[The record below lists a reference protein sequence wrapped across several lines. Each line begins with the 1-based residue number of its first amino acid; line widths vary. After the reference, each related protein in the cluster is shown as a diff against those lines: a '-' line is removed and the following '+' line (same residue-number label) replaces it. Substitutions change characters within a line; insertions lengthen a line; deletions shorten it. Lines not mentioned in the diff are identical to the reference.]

1 MIEWAKAGR
10 DILSQNKNLA
20 PIEKALLESSVQTA
34 ELAAGAL
41 LTPVPDIA
49 VEPKLNLNQEWM
61 RQSQRYIDFGFH
73 TKLGLTEEEYLDSLP
88 KFEPQP
94 EAFKGRFDIPVIVE
108 TRILP
113 QEQAALAKLNYYL
126 GELKIADWSKDPNK
140 YKTPDKPYTTWM
152 QDGKG
157 NLNKSVENV
166 RKALAKDERG
176 ASIFDCIALFI
187 ARPEILKDHSI
198 DLPGTSVGSVD
209 AACLGVWFDRPEVCY
224 GRVGHANP
232 GFVSASCGRV

>member
-94 EAFKGRFDIPVIVE
+94 EAFNGRFDIPVIVE

-126 GELKIADWSKDPNK
+126 GELKIGTGV
-140 YKTPDKPYTTWM
+140 KTRINTKLQISLIPHGCRM
-152 QDGKG
+152 EG

-176 ASIFDCIALFI
+176 ATIFDGIAL
-187 ARPEILKDHSI
+187 L
-198 DLPGTSVGSVD
+198 
-209 AACLGVWFDRPEVCY
+209 
-224 GRVGHANP
+224 
-232 GFVSASCGRV
+232 